1 MTESTPPRP
10 TVTLS
15 SLRKRRWIML
25 GASLPVVIFGL
36 YWAFHML
43 GLAPIAQIAINAF
56 DDEDYTTSAEVSS
69 TLLGNNVFEPYLPY
83 FNRGDAFAGQ
93 QNYGPAVDDF
103 EIALELAPQERQCDV
118 RLNLALGW
126 ERFGDAYVEAGFYQ
140 GAVNLYAASQA
151 VLDAAGPECDPPEN
165 QEQLQESK
173 DRVSEKKE
181 QAEEL
186 RDAEPPPEGGE
197 DGEDGQSEQEQQLE
211 ELQEQQEQA
220 AQEKADDEAEQRS
233 EENGGYYT
241 DEPW

>member
-1 MTESTPPRP
+1 MTETTPSRP
-10 TVTLS
+10 PVTLK
-15 SLRKRRWIML
+15 SLRKRRWIMV
-25 GASLPVVIFGL
+25 GASLPVAIFGL

-43 GLAPIAQIAINAF
+43 GLAPTAQLAINAF
-56 DDEDYTTSAEVSS
+56 DEEDYVSS
-69 TLLGNNVFEPYLPY
+69 VGFSTSLAENNVFEQYLPY
-83 FNRGDAFAGQ
+83 FNRGDAYAGQ
-93 QNYGPAVDDF
+93 QNYGPAIDDF
-103 EIALELAPQERQCDV
+103 EIALELAPLERQCDV

-140 GAVNLYAASQA
+140 GAVNLYAASEA

-173 DRVSEKKE
+173 DRVAEKKE

-186 RDAEPPPEGGE
+186 LDAQPPPEG
-197 DGEDGQSEQEQQLE
+197 GEDGQSEQEQQLE
-211 ELQEQQEQA
+211 ELQEQQEQS